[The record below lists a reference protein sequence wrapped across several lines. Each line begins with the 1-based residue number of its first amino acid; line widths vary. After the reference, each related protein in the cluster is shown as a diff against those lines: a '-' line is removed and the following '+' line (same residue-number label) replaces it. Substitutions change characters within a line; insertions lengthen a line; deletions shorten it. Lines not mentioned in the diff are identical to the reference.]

1 MSVGDWL
8 RLFMIVV
15 GLVTLGVT
23 TISLAR
29 KHMTES
35 FCIFWGIASF
45 LLIVAGILLRPVY
58 LDNYISGSTLAV
70 IFFGTFCL
78 LVGGL
83 YFSVRVSALIRQVTE
98 LAIQISLLNQENLV
112 CVQRLDEHSH
122 YVRYEESN
130 EENNE
135 KNIIYN

>member
-23 TISLAR
+23 TTSLAR

-45 LLIVAGILLRPVY
+45 LFIVAGILLRPVY
-58 LDNYISGSTLAV
+58 LDNYISWSTLAV

-78 LVGGL
+78 LVGGM

-98 LAIQISLLNQENLV
+98 LAIQVSLLNQENLV

-122 YVRYEESN
+122 YVRYEEK
-130 EENNE
+130 NE
-135 KNIIYN
+135 KDIIYN

>member
-15 GLVTLGVT
+15 GLVVMCIT
-23 TISLAR
+23 TVSLAK

-35 FCIFWGIASF
+35 FCIFWGIIAF
-45 LLIVAGILLRPVY
+45 LSIVAGIMFKPVY
-58 LDNYISGSTLAV
+58 LDAYISWTTLT
-70 IFFGTFCL
+70 IICIGTSFL

-83 YFSVRVSALIRQVTE
+83 YLSVRISGLMRQVTE

-122 YVRYEESN
+122 GVRYEE
-130 EENNE
+130 
-135 KNIIYN
+135 KDIIYN